1 MHLVGSAQR
10 PIGHCITASVLLQ
23 IMGRLDQLGLRFRL
37 WRVRLMVLWRC
48 AGNVLLSSSTDNRH
62 KFCAKVAD
70 FGLARDLGVVS
81 RVETRTY
88 GTLTHMA
95 PEVLSADMVS
105 KVCSSPP

>member
-1 MHLVGSAQR
+1 MALGIFLTWKSASGEF
-10 PIGHCITASVLLQ
+10 IDGGMALCT
-23 IMGRLDQLGLRFRL
+23 
-37 WRVRLMVLWRC
+37 
-48 AGNVLLSSSTDNRH
+48 GNVLLSSSTDNRH

>member
-1 MHLVGSAQR
+1 MRA
-10 PIGHCITASVLLQ
+10 
-23 IMGRLDQLGLRFRL
+23 
-37 WRVRLMVLWRC
+37 C
-48 AGNVLLSSSTDNRH
+48 AGNVLLCGVTDNRH

-95 PEVLSADMVS
+95 PEVLSSDIVS
-105 KVCSSPP
+105 KVRACAKDCRDLSIVLPHSTSFHCVE